1 MHGKPRIAVVDD
13 DESVRQG
20 LANLISSVGYEAEL
34 YASAEEFLVRPEADG
49 AACLVLDLR
58 MPGMGGLELQR
69 RLAARGGAPPVIII
83 TAHDDDEAR
92 AEALAAGA
100 VAFLS
105 KPFKEETLLGAI
117 SSALSLDRRK

>member
-1 MHGKPRIAVVDD
+1 MYGKPRIAVVDD

-34 YASAEEFLVRPEADG
+34 YASAEELLACPEAG
-49 AACLVLDLR
+49 EAACLVLDLR
-58 MPGMGGLELQR
+58 MPGMSGLELQR
-69 RLAARGGAPPVIII
+69 RLAAHSGGPPVIII
-83 TAHDDDEAR
+83 TAHGDDEAR

-100 VAFLS
+100 VAFLN

-117 SSALSLDRRK
+117 SSALSLDRRE

>member
-1 MHGKPRIAVVDD
+1 MNSKPRIAVVDD
-13 DESVRQG
+13 DESIRQG

-34 YASAEEFLVRPEADG
+34 YASAEEFLARPEAGG

-69 RLAARGGAPPVIII
+69 RLAARGGGPPVIIS
-83 TAHDDDEAR
+83 TAHGDDEAR

-100 VAFLS
+100 VAFLN

-117 SSALSLDRRK
+117 SSALSLDRQE

>member
-1 MHGKPRIAVVDD
+1 MNGKPRIAVVDD

-34 YASAEEFLVRPEADG
+34 YASAEEFLACPEAGG

-69 RLAARGGAPPVIII
+69 RLATRGGGPPIIII
-83 TAHDDDEAR
+83 TAHGDDEAR
-92 AEALAAGA
+92 AEALTAGA
-100 VAFLS
+100 VAFLK
-105 KPFKEETLLGAI
+105 KPFKEETILGAI
-117 SSALSLDRRK
+117 SSALSLDRRE

>member
-20 LANLISSVGYEAEL
+20 LANLISSVGYETEL
-34 YASAEEFLVRPEADG
+34 YASAEEFLARPEAVD
-49 AACLVLDLR
+49 AACLVLDVR
-58 MPGMGGLELQR
+58 MPGMSGLELQR
-69 RLAARGGAPPVIII
+69 RLAVHSSAPPVIII
-83 TAHDDDEAR
+83 TANSHDETR

-100 VAFLS
+100 VAFLN

-117 SSALSLDRRK
+117 KSALSLDGRE